1 MQCSHAI
8 LAIDWIPSRFAII
21 ESRNKNS
28 DSILSDSE
36 RSRTMRVNCKQLYT
50 ESLGCN
56 IASDSASVKSSQ
68 SQIHANHVVNL
79 PHYTKFLV
87 NYPFVPLTAH
97 SDIRITTRIGIY
109 PKKPCQLYFR
119 TIDLSFGIANL
130 PFRIDSGKFG
140 YTTGILG
147 STPSSGNKEYP
158 LQWKLRVDPHS
169 GNMVLIR

>member
-1 MQCSHAI
+1 MHSSHAI

-21 ESRNKNS
+21 ESRNKDS
-28 DSILSDSE
+28 DSNCTDSE

-56 IASDSASVKSSQ
+56 IASDSANVESSQ
-68 SQIHANHVVNL
+68 SQIHANHIVNL
-79 PHYTKFLV
+79 PHYPKYSV
-87 NYPFVPLTAH
+87 N
-97 SDIRITTRIGIY
+97 
-109 PKKPCQLYFR
+109 LYFR
-119 TIDLSFGIANL
+119 IIDLSFGIANL
-130 PFRIDSGKFG
+130 SFRIDSGKFG

-169 GNMVLIR
+169 GN

>member
-1 MQCSHAI
+1 
-8 LAIDWIPSRFAII
+8 
-21 ESRNKNS
+21 
-28 DSILSDSE
+28 
-36 RSRTMRVNCKQLYT
+36 MRVNCKQLYT

-56 IASDSASVKSSQ
+56 NASDSASVKSSQ

-79 PHYTKFLV
+79 PHYPNSLV
-87 NYPFVPLTAH
+87 NYPFVPLTEH

-119 TIDLSFGIANL
+119 IIDLSFGIANL

>member
-1 MQCSHAI
+1 
-8 LAIDWIPSRFAII
+8 
-21 ESRNKNS
+21 
-28 DSILSDSE
+28 
-36 RSRTMRVNCKQLYT
+36 MRVNCKQLYT